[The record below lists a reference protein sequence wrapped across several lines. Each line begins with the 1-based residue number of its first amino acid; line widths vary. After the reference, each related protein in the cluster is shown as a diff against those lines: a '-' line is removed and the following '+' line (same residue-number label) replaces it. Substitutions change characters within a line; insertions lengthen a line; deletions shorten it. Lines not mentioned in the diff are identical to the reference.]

1 LYRFTGTVSHDN
13 DIESVLLLLLL
24 VVIVL
29 LVIVLLLLVIV
40 LVVVVDDVARHSW
53 SRPCVAHISVVL
65 HARGGGGSN

>member
-13 DIESVLLLLLL
+13 DIESVLLL
-24 VVIVL
+24 VIVL